1 MKALIPIFFFLFFNI
16 QYRVSKAP
24 NFFRSSKISLE
35 ISDIIE
41 EHSTKEKLSEETSNE
56 CLVSESEAY
65 QILKEKYN
73 LNPDYITIDRNIRF
87 ILGKCNPI
95 IYAPGLY
102 ASRMLATINCPVL
115 KQDFLNFVK
124 MRLFCGDTIC
134 KDETN
139 ENEEYVIF
147 PAILDSPFQISVL
160 KNYNKYTAC
169 QGFFYTF
176 YNSKDECPNNNCRY
190 SDGIRIS
197 YYGGTKKTK
206 EESQCGIN
214 SLENII
220 YAGKMIPPFITNRL
234 ANANFYVLIQ
244 NFRKMGYKDGFS
256 AAGIS
261 FDYRRYIHSN
271 KQFEDSLIYE
281 INRLYRNTGK
291 KVVIIT
297 HSLGGLLV
305 LGNLYR
311 MRSDIRNKVKSF
323 VPIVPPFA
331 GSSHLL
337 EAYLYGLTDLNTE
350 IKIGDFF
357 DFKVELTKFS
367 ESLYFSY
374 APIVAEL
381 RPQYSLVEEL
391 MKPEFN
397 ALKLAVEELIQ
408 VEKECWDK
416 NCPADKVK
424 NMTKNYYEIFGD
436 DFPNLSDSDCQLT
449 EEEINYIK
457 SNNVGDSLVNSYT
470 FRKCITNLYNI
481 FNCPL
486 ILFEKEFSREVPAD
500 DLLNL
505 CGIFNS
511 SLLYLTAPETCKAKN
526 YQEIFDI
533 KNNNNNEKSNKYT
546 SLNEQSKTPLESL
559 FNGNA
564 KYPYNF
570 KEFNEL
576 MDEYNNKYSSIYNKI
591 LSKEDFE
598 TEEDFQLKG
607 KLNIEYN
614 KENNLL
620 TGFPMTPV
628 DTYIIYGNYKGTD
641 VGFVYD
647 HRKKEKTGFDKNEY
661 LSAGGDGTVN
671 NYSSMLTGMKWLYEK
686 KIKNLPQTIK
696 LIEYCSF
703 AGKEGNKYA
712 YDHNTFKNKTY
723 IALSCDCINPD
734 NKSFNSI
741 DCSHSSIP
749 QDSYVIDIV
758 KKEIITDDKNL
769 EEFTEDKR
777 NAIKIYDHN
786 FDYEQ
791 SCNDALYFFNK
802 DDMDQVDWF

>member
-1 MKALIPIFFFLFFNI
+1 MKVLIQFLLILIII
-16 QYRVSKAP
+16 QSHVSKSP

-35 ISDIIE
+35 VSDIIKE
-41 EHSTKEKLSEETSNE
+41 QSTQDKLSEDTSND

-65 QILKEKYN
+65 KILKEKYN
-73 LNPDYITIDRNIRF
+73 LNPDYIKIDQNIRF

-95 IYAPGLY
+95 IYIPGLY

-115 KQDFLNFVK
+115 KNDFLNFVK

-147 PAILDSPFQISVL
+147 PSIFDSPFQIRVSE
-160 KNYNKYTAC
+160 KYNKYTAC

-176 YNSKDECPNNNCRY
+176 YNSKDECPDNICNY

-220 YAGKMIPPFITNRL
+220 YAGKMIPPLITNKL
-234 ANANFYVLIQ
+234 TAANFYVIIQ
-244 NFRKMGYKDGFS
+244 NYRKMGYKDGFS
-256 AAGIS
+256 AAGVS

-271 KQFEDSLIYE
+271 KFFENSLIYE

-305 LGNLYR
+305 LANLFR
-311 MRSDIRNKVKSF
+311 MREDIKNKIKSF

-331 GSSHLL
+331 GASHLL
-337 EAYLYGLTDLNTE
+337 EAYLYGLTDFNTE
-350 IKIGDFF
+350 IKIGNFF
-357 DFKVELTKFS
+357 DFKVILTKFS
-367 ESLYFSY
+367 ESMYFSY
-374 APIVAEL
+374 APVVAEL
-381 RPQYSLVEEL
+381 RPQYSLIEEL
-391 MKPEFN
+391 MKPEYN
-397 ALKLAVEELIQ
+397 KLKLAVEELLK

-416 NCPADKVK
+416 NCPEDKVK

-436 DFPNLSDSDCQLT
+436 DFPLLSDSDCQLT
-449 EEEINYIK
+449 EEEIK
-457 SNNVGDSLVNSYT
+457 FLKTNNDNKLK
-470 FRKCITNLYNI
+470 FRKCITNLYNV

-486 ILFEKEFSREVPAD
+486 ILYEKEFSQEVPANH
-500 DLLNL
+500 LLDL
-505 CGIFNS
+505 CGVFNS
-511 SLLYLTAPETCKAKN
+511 SLLYLTTPETCKPQN
-526 YQEIFDI
+526 YKDIFGI
-533 KNNNNNEKSNKYT
+533 KDNKLNKFT
-546 SLNEQSKTPLESL
+546 SLNDQKKTPLESL
-559 FNGNA
+559 FNGHA

-570 KEFNEL
+570 DEFYEL
-576 MDEYNNKYSSIYNKI
+576 LNEYNAKYASKYNKT
-591 LSKEDFE
+591 LSKADFE
-598 TEEDFQLKG
+598 TEEEFQLKG
-607 KLNIEYN
+607 KKNIEYN
-614 KENNLL
+614 KKNNLL
-620 TGFPMTPV
+620 TGLPISPV
-628 DTYIIYGNYKGTD
+628 DTYIIYGNYHSTD

-647 HRKKEKTGFDKNEY
+647 DGKKEKTGFDKNEY
-661 LSAGGDGTVN
+661 LTTGGDGTVN
-671 NYSSMLTGMKWLYEK
+671 NYSSMLTGMKWLFEK

-712 YDHNTFKNKTY
+712 YDHNTFKDKTY

-741 DCSHSSIP
+741 DCTHSAIP
-749 QDSYVIDIV
+749 QDSYVIDLV
-758 KKEIITDDKNL
+758 KKEIITDEKNL
-769 EEFTEDKR
+769 EEFTQDKR
-777 NAIKIYDHN
+777 NAIQIYDSN

-791 SCNDALYFFNK
+791 SCNDALYFLNR

>member
-1 MKALIPIFFFLFFNI
+1 MKVLIQFLLILIII
-16 QYRVSKAP
+16 QSHVSKSP

-35 ISDIIE
+35 VSDIIKE
-41 EHSTKEKLSEETSNE
+41 QSTQDKLSEDTSND

-65 QILKEKYN
+65 KILKEKYN
-73 LNPDYITIDRNIRF
+73 LNPDYIKIDQNIRF

-95 IYAPGLY
+95 IYIPGLY

-115 KQDFLNFVK
+115 KNDFLHFVK

-147 PAILDSPFQISVL
+147 PSIFDSPFQIRVSE
-160 KNYNKYTAC
+160 KYNKYTAC

-176 YNSKDECPNNNCRY
+176 YNSKDECPDNICNY

-206 EESQCGIN
+206 DESQCGIN

-220 YAGKMIPPFITNRL
+220 YAGKMIPPLITNKL
-234 ANANFYVLIQ
+234 TAANFYVIIQ
-244 NFRKMGYKDGFS
+244 NYRKMGYKDGFS
-256 AAGIS
+256 AAGVS

-271 KQFEDSLIYE
+271 KFFENSLIYE

-305 LGNLYR
+305 LANLFR
-311 MRSDIRNKVKSF
+311 MREDIKNKIKSF

-331 GSSHLL
+331 GASHLL
-337 EAYLYGLTDLNTE
+337 EAYLYGLTDFNTE
-350 IKIGDFF
+350 IKIGNFF
-357 DFKVELTKFS
+357 DFKVILTKFS
-367 ESLYFSY
+367 ESMYFSY
-374 APIVAEL
+374 APVVAEL
-381 RPQYSLVEEL
+381 RPQYSLIEEL
-391 MKPEFN
+391 MKPEYN
-397 ALKLAVEELIQ
+397 KLKLAIEELLQ

-416 NCPADKVK
+416 NCPEDKVK

-436 DFPNLSDSDCQLT
+436 DFPLLSDSDCQLT
-449 EEEINYIK
+449 EEEIK
-457 SNNVGDSLVNSYT
+457 FLKTNNDNKLK
-470 FRKCITNLYNI
+470 FRKCITNLYNV

-486 ILFEKEFSREVPAD
+486 ILYEKEFSQEVPANH
-500 DLLNL
+500 LLDL
-505 CGIFNS
+505 CGVFNS
-511 SLLYLTAPETCKAKN
+511 SLLYLTTPETCKPQN
-526 YQEIFDI
+526 YQEIFGI
-533 KNNNNNEKSNKYT
+533 KNNKLNKYI
-546 SLNEQSKTPLESL
+546 SLNDQKKTPLESL
-559 FNGNA
+559 FNGHA

-570 KEFNEL
+570 DEFYEL
-576 MDEYNNKYSSIYNKI
+576 LNEYNTKYAAKYNKT
-591 LSKEDFE
+591 LSKADFE
-598 TEEDFQLKG
+598 TEEEFQLKG
-607 KLNIEYN
+607 KKNIEYN
-614 KENNLL
+614 KKNNLL
-620 TGFPMTPV
+620 TGLPISPV
-628 DTYIIYGNYKGTD
+628 DTYIIYGNYHSTD

-647 HRKKEKTGFDKNEY
+647 DGKKEKTGFDKNEY
-661 LSAGGDGTVN
+661 LTTGGDGTVN
-671 NYSSMLTGMKWLYEK
+671 NYSSMLTGMKWLFEK

-712 YDHNTFKNKTY
+712 YDHNTFKDKTY

-741 DCSHSSIP
+741 DCTHSAIP
-749 QDSYVIDIV
+749 QDSYVIDLV
-758 KKEIITDDKNL
+758 KKEIITDEKNL
-769 EEFTEDKR
+769 EEFTQDKR
-777 NAIKIYDHN
+777 NAIQIYDSN

-791 SCNDALYFFNK
+791 SCNDALYFLNR

>member
-1 MKALIPIFFFLFFNI
+1 MKVLIQFLLILIII
-16 QYRVSKAP
+16 QSHVSKSP

-35 ISDIIE
+35 VSDIIKE
-41 EHSTKEKLSEETSNE
+41 QSTQDKLSEDTSND

-65 QILKEKYN
+65 KILKEKYN
-73 LNPDYITIDRNIRF
+73 LNPDYINIDQNIRF

-95 IYAPGLY
+95 IYIPGLY

-115 KQDFLNFVK
+115 KNDFLNFVK

-147 PAILDSPFQISVL
+147 PSIFDSPFQIRVSE
-160 KNYNKYTAC
+160 KYNKYTAC

-176 YNSKDECPNNNCRY
+176 YNSKDECPDNICNY

-206 EESQCGIN
+206 DESQCGIN

-220 YAGKMIPPFITNRL
+220 YAGKMIPPLITNKL
-234 ANANFYVLIQ
+234 TAANFYVIIQ
-244 NFRKMGYKDGFS
+244 NYRKMGYKDGFS
-256 AAGIS
+256 AAGVS

-271 KQFEDSLIYE
+271 KFFENSLIYE

-305 LGNLYR
+305 LANLFR
-311 MRSDIRNKVKSF
+311 MREDIKNKIKSF

-331 GSSHLL
+331 GASHLL
-337 EAYLYGLTDLNTE
+337 EAYLYGLTDFNTE
-350 IKIGDFF
+350 IKIGNFF
-357 DFKVELTKFS
+357 DFKVILTKFS
-367 ESLYFSY
+367 ESMYFSY
-374 APIVAEL
+374 APVVAEL
-381 RPQYSLVEEL
+381 RPQYSLIEEL
-391 MKPEFN
+391 MKPEYN
-397 ALKLAVEELIQ
+397 KLKLAVEELLQ

-416 NCPADKVK
+416 NCPEDKVK

-436 DFPNLSDSDCQLT
+436 DFPLLSDSDCQLT
-449 EEEINYIK
+449 EEEIK
-457 SNNVGDSLVNSYT
+457 FLKTNNDNKLK
-470 FRKCITNLYNI
+470 FRKCITNLYNV

-486 ILFEKEFSREVPAD
+486 ILYEKEFSQEVPANH
-500 DLLNL
+500 LLDL
-505 CGIFNS
+505 CGVFNS
-511 SLLYLTAPETCKAKN
+511 SLLYLTTPETCKPQN
-526 YQEIFDI
+526 YQDIFGI
-533 KNNNNNEKSNKYT
+533 KNNKFNKYT
-546 SLNEQSKTPLESL
+546 SLNGQKKTPLECL
-559 FNGNA
+559 FNGHA

-570 KEFNEL
+570 DEFYEL
-576 MDEYNNKYSSIYNKI
+576 LDEYNAKYASKYNKT
-591 LSKEDFE
+591 LSKSDFE
-598 TEEDFQLKG
+598 TEEEFQLKG
-607 KLNIEYN
+607 KKNIEYN
-614 KENNLL
+614 KKNNLL
-620 TGFPMTPV
+620 TGLPISPV
-628 DTYIIYGNYKGTD
+628 DTYIIYGNYHSTD

-647 HRKKEKTGFDKNEY
+647 DGKKEKTGFDKNEY
-661 LSAGGDGTVN
+661 LTTGGDGTVN
-671 NYSSMLTGMKWLYEK
+671 NYSSMLTGMKWLFEK

-712 YDHNTFKNKTY
+712 YDHNTFKDKTY

-741 DCSHSSIP
+741 DCTHSAIP
-749 QDSYVIDIV
+749 QDSYVIDLV
-758 KKEIITDDKNL
+758 KKEIITDEKNL
-769 EEFTEDKR
+769 EEFTQDKR
-777 NAIKIYDHN
+777 NAIQIYDSN

-791 SCNDALYFFNK
+791 SCNDALYFLNR

>member
-1 MKALIPIFFFLFFNI
+1 M
-16 QYRVSKAP
+16 
-24 NFFRSSKISLE
+24 
-35 ISDIIE
+35 SDISSE
-41 EHSTKEKLSEETSNE
+41 QSTQEKLSEETSNE

-73 LNPDYITIDRNIRF
+73 LNPDYINIDQNIRF

-102 ASRMLATINCPVL
+102 ASRMVATINCPVL

-124 MRLFCGDTIC
+124 MRLFCGDTVC

-147 PAILDSPFQISVL
+147 PSIFDSPFQIRVSN
-160 KNYNKYTAC
+160 KYNKYTAC

-176 YNSKDECPNNNCRY
+176 YNSKDECPDRICRY

-197 YYGGTKKTK
+197 YYGGTKNTK
-206 EESQCGIN
+206 DESQCGIN

-220 YAGKMIPPFITNRL
+220 YAGKMIPPLITNKL
-234 ANANFYVLIQ
+234 TGANFYVMIQ
-244 NFRKMGYKDGFS
+244 NYRKMGYKDGFS

-271 KQFEDSLIYE
+271 KYFEDSLIYE

-291 KVVIIT
+291 RVIIIT

-305 LGNLYR
+305 LANLYK

-374 APIVAEL
+374 APVVADL
-381 RPQYSLVEEL
+381 RPQYSLIEEL
-391 MKPEFN
+391 MKPEYN
-397 ALKLAVEELIQ
+397 KLKIAIEELIQ

-416 NCPADKVK
+416 NCAADKVK
-424 NMTKNYYEIFGD
+424 DMTKNYYDVFGD
-436 DFPNLSDSDCQLT
+436 DFPNLSDTDCQLT

-457 SNNVGDSLVNSYT
+457 SKNDNGKSVNSYT

-481 FNCPL
+481 FDCPL
-486 ILFEKEFSREVPAD
+486 ILFEKGFSREVPAD
-500 DLLNL
+500 DLFNL
-505 CGIFNS
+505 CGIYNS
-511 SLLYLTAPETCKAKN
+511 SLLYLTTPETCKPKT
-526 YQEIFDI
+526 YQDIFGI
-533 KNNNNNEKSNKYT
+533 KIKSSKFNKYT
-546 SLNEQSKTPLESL
+546 PFNKQSKTSLESL

-564 KYPYNF
+564 KYPYNY

-576 MDEYNNKYSSIYNKI
+576 MDEYNKKYASIYNKT
-591 LSKEDFE
+591 LSKSDFE
-598 TEEDFQLKG
+598 TEEEFQLKG
-607 KLNIEYN
+607 KKNVEYN
-614 KENNLL
+614 KKNNLL
-620 TGFPMTPV
+620 TGLPICPV
-628 DTYIIYGNYKGTD
+628 DTYIIYGNFHATD
-641 VGFVYD
+641 VAFVYD
-647 HRKKEKTGFDKNEY
+647 DTNKEKTGFDENEY
-661 LSAGGDGTVN
+661 LKTGGDGTVN

-686 KIKNLPQTIK
+686 KTKNLPQTIK
-696 LIEYCSF
+696 LIEFCSF
-703 AGKEGNKYA
+703 AGIKGNKYA
-712 YDHNTFKNKTY
+712 YDTKTFKDKDY

-734 NKSFNSI
+734 NKSFNDI
-741 DCSHSSIP
+741 DCTHSAVP
-749 QDSYVIDIV
+749 QDSYIIDLVKREIVID
-758 KKEIITDDKNL
+758 EKNL

-791 SCNDALYFFNK
+791 SCNDALYFFNR

>member
-1 MKALIPIFFFLFFNI
+1 MKVLIQFLLILIII
-16 QYRVSKAP
+16 QSHVSKSP

-35 ISDIIE
+35 VSDIIKE
-41 EHSTKEKLSEETSNE
+41 QSTQDKLSEDTSND

-65 QILKEKYN
+65 KILKEKYN
-73 LNPDYITIDRNIRF
+73 LNPDYIKIDQNIRF

-95 IYAPGLY
+95 IYIPGLY

-115 KQDFLNFVK
+115 KNDFLNFVK

-147 PAILDSPFQISVL
+147 PSIFDSPFQIRVSE
-160 KNYNKYTAC
+160 KYNKYTAC

-176 YNSKDECPNNNCRY
+176 YNSKDECPDNICNY

-206 EESQCGIN
+206 DESQCGIN

-220 YAGKMIPPFITNRL
+220 YAGKMIPPLITNKL
-234 ANANFYVLIQ
+234 TAANFYVIIQ
-244 NFRKMGYKDGFS
+244 NYRKMGYKDGFS
-256 AAGIS
+256 AAGVS

-271 KQFEDSLIYE
+271 KFFENSLIYE

-305 LGNLYR
+305 LANLFR
-311 MRSDIRNKVKSF
+311 MREDIKNKIKSF

-331 GSSHLL
+331 GASHLL
-337 EAYLYGLTDLNTE
+337 EAYLYGLTDFNTE
-350 IKIGDFF
+350 IKIGNFF
-357 DFKVELTKFS
+357 DFKVILTKFS
-367 ESLYFSY
+367 ESMYFSY
-374 APIVAEL
+374 APVVAEL
-381 RPQYSLVEEL
+381 RPQYSLIEEL
-391 MKPEFN
+391 MKPEYN
-397 ALKLAVEELIQ
+397 KLKLAIEELLQ

-416 NCPADKVK
+416 NCPEDKVK

-436 DFPNLSDSDCQLT
+436 DFPLLSDPDCQLT
-449 EEEINYIK
+449 EEEIK
-457 SNNVGDSLVNSYT
+457 FLKTNNDNKLK
-470 FRKCITNLYNI
+470 FRKCITNLYNV

-486 ILFEKEFSREVPAD
+486 ILYEKEFSQEVPANH
-500 DLLNL
+500 LLDL
-505 CGIFNS
+505 CGVFNS
-511 SLLYLTAPETCKAKN
+511 SLLYLTTPETCKPQN
-526 YQEIFDI
+526 YQDIFGI
-533 KNNNNNEKSNKYT
+533 KNNKFNKYT
-546 SLNEQSKTPLESL
+546 SLNGQKKTPLESL
-559 FNGNA
+559 FNGHA

-570 KEFNEL
+570 DEFYEL
-576 MDEYNNKYSSIYNKI
+576 LDEYNAKYAAKYNKT
-591 LSKEDFE
+591 LSKADFE
-598 TEEDFQLKG
+598 TEEEFQLKG
-607 KLNIEYN
+607 KKNIEYN
-614 KENNLL
+614 KKNNLL
-620 TGFPMTPV
+620 TGLPISPV
-628 DTYIIYGNYKGTD
+628 DTYIIYGNYHSTD

-647 HRKKEKTGFDKNEY
+647 DGKKEKTSFDKNEY
-661 LSAGGDGTVN
+661 LTTGGDGTVN
-671 NYSSMLTGMKWLYEK
+671 NYSSMLTGMKWLFEK
-686 KIKNLPQTIK
+686 KTKNLPQTIK

-712 YDHNTFKNKTY
+712 YDHNTFKDKTY

-741 DCSHSSIP
+741 DCTHSAIP
-749 QDSYVIDIV
+749 QDSYVIDLV
-758 KKEIITDDKNL
+758 KKEIITDEKNL
-769 EEFTEDKR
+769 EEFTQDKR
-777 NAIKIYDHN
+777 NAIQIYDSN

-791 SCNDALYFFNK
+791 SCNDALYFLNR

>member
-1 MKALIPIFFFLFFNI
+1 MKVLIQFLLILIII
-16 QYRVSKAP
+16 QSHVSKSP

-35 ISDIIE
+35 VSDIIKE
-41 EHSTKEKLSEETSNE
+41 QSTQDKLSEDTSND

-65 QILKEKYN
+65 KILKEKYN
-73 LNPDYITIDRNIRF
+73 LNPDYIKIDQNIRF

-95 IYAPGLY
+95 IYIPGLY

-115 KQDFLNFVK
+115 KNDFLNFVK

-147 PAILDSPFQISVL
+147 PSIFDSPFQIRVSE
-160 KNYNKYTAC
+160 KYNKYTAC

-176 YNSKDECPNNNCRY
+176 YNSKDECPDNICNY

-206 EESQCGIN
+206 DESQCGIN

-220 YAGKMIPPFITNRL
+220 YAGKMIPPLITNKL
-234 ANANFYVLIQ
+234 TAANFYVIIQ
-244 NFRKMGYKDGFS
+244 NYRKMGYKDGFS
-256 AAGIS
+256 AAGVS

-271 KQFEDSLIYE
+271 KFFENSLIYE

-305 LGNLYR
+305 LANLFR
-311 MRSDIRNKVKSF
+311 MREDIKNKIKSF

-331 GSSHLL
+331 GASHLL
-337 EAYLYGLTDLNTE
+337 EAYLYGLTDFNTE
-350 IKIGDFF
+350 IKIGNFF
-357 DFKVELTKFS
+357 DFKVILTKFS
-367 ESLYFSY
+367 ESMYFSY
-374 APIVAEL
+374 APVVAEL
-381 RPQYSLVEEL
+381 RPQYSLIEEL
-391 MKPEFN
+391 MKPEYN
-397 ALKLAVEELIQ
+397 KLKLAVEELLQ

-416 NCPADKVK
+416 NCPEDKVK

-436 DFPNLSDSDCQLT
+436 DFPLLSDSDCQLT
-449 EEEINYIK
+449 EEEIK
-457 SNNVGDSLVNSYT
+457 FLKTNNDNKLK
-470 FRKCITNLYNI
+470 FRKCITNLYNV

-486 ILFEKEFSREVPAD
+486 ILYEKEFSQEVPANH
-500 DLLNL
+500 LLDL
-505 CGIFNS
+505 CGVFNS
-511 SLLYLTAPETCKAKN
+511 SLLYLTTPETCKPQN
-526 YQEIFDI
+526 YQEIFGI
-533 KNNNNNEKSNKYT
+533 KNNKLNKYI
-546 SLNEQSKTPLESL
+546 SLNDQKKTPLESL
-559 FNGNA
+559 FNGHA

-570 KEFNEL
+570 DEFYEL
-576 MDEYNNKYSSIYNKI
+576 LDEYNAKYAAKYNKT
-591 LSKEDFE
+591 LSKADFE
-598 TEEDFQLKG
+598 TEEEFQLKG
-607 KLNIEYN
+607 KKNIEYN
-614 KENNLL
+614 KKNNLL
-620 TGFPMTPV
+620 TGLPISPV
-628 DTYIIYGNYKGTD
+628 DTYIIYGNYHSTD

-647 HRKKEKTGFDKNEY
+647 DGKKEKTGFDKNEY
-661 LSAGGDGTVN
+661 LTTGGDGTVN
-671 NYSSMLTGMKWLYEK
+671 NYSSMLTGMKWLFEK

-712 YDHNTFKNKTY
+712 YDHNTFKDKTY

-741 DCSHSSIP
+741 DCTHSAIP
-749 QDSYVIDIV
+749 QDSYVIDLV
-758 KKEIITDDKNL
+758 KKEIITDEKNL
-769 EEFTEDKR
+769 EEFTQDKR
-777 NAIKIYDHN
+777 NAIQIYDSN

-791 SCNDALYFFNK
+791 SCNDALYFLNR

>member
-1 MKALIPIFFFLFFNI
+1 MKVLIQFLLILIII
-16 QYRVSKAP
+16 QSNVSKSP

-35 ISDIIE
+35 VSDIIKE
-41 EHSTKEKLSEETSNE
+41 QSTQDKLSEDTSND

-65 QILKEKYN
+65 KILKEKYN
-73 LNPDYITIDRNIRF
+73 LNPDYIKIDQNIRF

-95 IYAPGLY
+95 IYIPGLY

-115 KQDFLNFVK
+115 KNDFLNFVK

-147 PAILDSPFQISVL
+147 PSIFDSPFQIRVSE
-160 KNYNKYTAC
+160 KYNKYTAC

-176 YNSKDECPNNNCRY
+176 YNSKDECPDNICNY

-220 YAGKMIPPFITNRL
+220 YAGKMIPPLITNKL
-234 ANANFYVLIQ
+234 TAANFYVIIQ
-244 NFRKMGYKDGFS
+244 NYRKMGYKDGFS
-256 AAGIS
+256 AAGVS

-271 KQFEDSLIYE
+271 KFFENSLIYE

-305 LGNLYR
+305 LANLFR
-311 MRSDIRNKVKSF
+311 MREDIKNKIKSF

-331 GSSHLL
+331 GASHLL
-337 EAYLYGLTDLNTE
+337 EAYLYGLTDFNTE
-350 IKIGDFF
+350 IKIGNFF
-357 DFKVELTKFS
+357 DFKVILTKFS
-367 ESLYFSY
+367 ESMYFSY
-374 APIVAEL
+374 APVVAEL
-381 RPQYSLVEEL
+381 RPQYSLIEEL
-391 MKPEFN
+391 MKPEYN
-397 ALKLAVEELIQ
+397 KLKLAIEELLQ

-416 NCPADKVK
+416 NCPEDKVK

-436 DFPNLSDSDCQLT
+436 DFPLLSDSDCQLT
-449 EEEINYIK
+449 EEEIK
-457 SNNVGDSLVNSYT
+457 FLKTNNDNKLK
-470 FRKCITNLYNI
+470 FRKCITNLYNV

-486 ILFEKEFSREVPAD
+486 ILYEKEFSQEVPANH
-500 DLLNL
+500 LLDL
-505 CGIFNS
+505 CGVFNS
-511 SLLYLTAPETCKAKN
+511 SLLYLTTPETCKPQN
-526 YQEIFDI
+526 YQDIFGI
-533 KNNNNNEKSNKYT
+533 KNNKFNKYT
-546 SLNEQSKTPLESL
+546 SLNGQKKTPLECL
-559 FNGNA
+559 FNGHA

-570 KEFNEL
+570 DEFYEL
-576 MDEYNNKYSSIYNKI
+576 LDEYNAKYAAKYNKT
-591 LSKEDFE
+591 LSKADFE
-598 TEEDFQLKG
+598 TEEEFQLKG
-607 KLNIEYN
+607 KKNIEYN
-614 KENNLL
+614 KKNNLL
-620 TGFPMTPV
+620 TGLPISPV
-628 DTYIIYGNYKGTD
+628 DTYIIYGNYHSTD

-647 HRKKEKTGFDKNEY
+647 DGKKEKTGFDKNEY
-661 LSAGGDGTVN
+661 LTTGGDGTVN
-671 NYSSMLTGMKWLYEK
+671 NYSSMLTGMKWLFEK

-712 YDHNTFKNKTY
+712 YDHNTFKDKTY

-741 DCSHSSIP
+741 DCTHSAIP
-749 QDSYVIDIV
+749 QDSYVIDLV
-758 KKEIITDDKNL
+758 KKEIITDEKNL
-769 EEFTEDKR
+769 EEFTQDKR
-777 NAIKIYDHN
+777 NAIQIYDSN

-791 SCNDALYFFNK
+791 SCNDALYFLNR

>member
-1 MKALIPIFFFLFFNI
+1 MKVLIQFLLILIII
-16 QYRVSKAP
+16 QSHVSKSP

-35 ISDIIE
+35 VSDIIKE
-41 EHSTKEKLSEETSNE
+41 QSTQDKLSEDTSND

-65 QILKEKYN
+65 KILKEKYN
-73 LNPDYITIDRNIRF
+73 LNPDYINIDQNIRF

-95 IYAPGLY
+95 IYIPGLY

-115 KQDFLNFVK
+115 KNDFLNFVK

-147 PAILDSPFQISVL
+147 PSIFDSPFQIRVSE
-160 KNYNKYTAC
+160 KYNKYTAC

-176 YNSKDECPNNNCRY
+176 YNSKDECPDNICNY

-206 EESQCGIN
+206 DESQCGIN

-220 YAGKMIPPFITNRL
+220 YAGKMIPPLITNKL
-234 ANANFYVLIQ
+234 TAANFYVIIQ
-244 NFRKMGYKDGFS
+244 NYRKMGYKDGFS
-256 AAGIS
+256 AAGVS

-271 KQFEDSLIYE
+271 KFFENSLIYE

-305 LGNLYR
+305 LANLFR
-311 MRSDIRNKVKSF
+311 MREDIKNKIKSF

-331 GSSHLL
+331 GASHLL
-337 EAYLYGLTDLNTE
+337 EAYLYGLTDFNTE
-350 IKIGDFF
+350 IKIGNFF
-357 DFKVELTKFS
+357 DFKVILTKFS
-367 ESLYFSY
+367 ESMYFSY
-374 APIVAEL
+374 APVVAEL
-381 RPQYSLVEEL
+381 RPQYSLIEEL
-391 MKPEFN
+391 MKPEYN
-397 ALKLAVEELIQ
+397 KLKLAVEELLQ

-416 NCPADKVK
+416 NCPEDKVK

-436 DFPNLSDSDCQLT
+436 DFPLLSDSDCQLT
-449 EEEINYIK
+449 EEEIK
-457 SNNVGDSLVNSYT
+457 FLKTNNDNKLK
-470 FRKCITNLYNI
+470 FRKCITNLYNV

-486 ILFEKEFSREVPAD
+486 ILYEKEFSQEVPANH
-500 DLLNL
+500 LLDL
-505 CGIFNS
+505 CGVFNS
-511 SLLYLTAPETCKAKN
+511 SLLYLTTPETCKPQN
-526 YQEIFDI
+526 YQDIFGI
-533 KNNNNNEKSNKYT
+533 KNNKFNKYT
-546 SLNEQSKTPLESL
+546 SLNGQKKTPLECL
-559 FNGNA
+559 FNGHA

-570 KEFNEL
+570 DEFYEL
-576 MDEYNNKYSSIYNKI
+576 LDEYNAKYASKYNKT
-591 LSKEDFE
+591 LSKSDFE
-598 TEEDFQLKG
+598 TEEEFQLKG
-607 KLNIEYN
+607 KKNIEYN
-614 KENNLL
+614 KKNNLL
-620 TGFPMTPV
+620 TGLPISPV
-628 DTYIIYGNYKGTD
+628 DTYIIYGNYHSTD

-647 HRKKEKTGFDKNEY
+647 DGKKEKTGFDKNEY
-661 LSAGGDGTVN
+661 LTTGGDGTVN
-671 NYSSMLTGMKWLYEK
+671 NYSSMLTGMKWLFEK

-712 YDHNTFKNKTY
+712 YDHNTFKDKTY

-741 DCSHSSIP
+741 DCTHSAIP
-749 QDSYVIDIV
+749 QDSYVIDLV
-758 KKEIITDDKNL
+758 KKEIITDEKNL
-769 EEFTEDKR
+769 EEFTQDKR
-777 NAIKIYDHN
+777 NAIKIYDSN

-791 SCNDALYFFNK
+791 SCNDALYFLNR

>member
-1 MKALIPIFFFLFFNI
+1 MKVLIQFLLILIII
-16 QYRVSKAP
+16 QSHVSKSP

-35 ISDIIE
+35 VSDIIKE
-41 EHSTKEKLSEETSNE
+41 QSTQDKLSEDTSND

-65 QILKEKYN
+65 KILKEKYN
-73 LNPDYITIDRNIRF
+73 LNPDYINIDQNIRF

-95 IYAPGLY
+95 IYIPGLY

-115 KQDFLNFVK
+115 KNDFLNFVK
-124 MRLFCGDTIC
+124 MRLFCDDTIC

-147 PAILDSPFQISVL
+147 PSIFDSPFQIRVSE
-160 KNYNKYTAC
+160 KYNKYTAC

-176 YNSKDECPNNNCRY
+176 YNSKDECPDNICNY

-206 EESQCGIN
+206 DESQCGIN

-220 YAGKMIPPFITNRL
+220 YAGKMIPPLITNKL
-234 ANANFYVLIQ
+234 TAANFYVIIQ
-244 NFRKMGYKDGFS
+244 NYRKMGYKDGFS

-271 KQFEDSLIYE
+271 KFFENSLIYE

-305 LGNLYR
+305 LANLFR
-311 MRSDIRNKVKSF
+311 MREDIKNKIKSF

-331 GSSHLL
+331 GASHLL
-337 EAYLYGLTDLNTE
+337 EAYLYGLTDFNTE
-350 IKIGDFF
+350 IKIGNFF
-357 DFKVELTKFS
+357 DFKVILTKFS
-367 ESLYFSY
+367 ESMYFSY
-374 APIVAEL
+374 APVVAEL
-381 RPQYSLVEEL
+381 RPQYSLIEEL
-391 MKPEFN
+391 MKPEYN
-397 ALKLAVEELIQ
+397 KLKLAVEELLQ

-416 NCPADKVK
+416 NCPEDKVK

-436 DFPNLSDSDCQLT
+436 DFPLLSDSDCQLT
-449 EEEINYIK
+449 EEEIK
-457 SNNVGDSLVNSYT
+457 FLKTNNDNKLK
-470 FRKCITNLYNI
+470 FRKCITNLYNV

-486 ILFEKEFSREVPAD
+486 ILYEKEFSQEVPANH
-500 DLLNL
+500 LLDL
-505 CGIFNS
+505 CGVFNS
-511 SLLYLTAPETCKAKN
+511 SLLYLTTPETCKPQN
-526 YQEIFDI
+526 YQDIFGI
-533 KNNNNNEKSNKYT
+533 KNNKFNKYT
-546 SLNEQSKTPLESL
+546 SLNGQKKTPLESL
-559 FNGNA
+559 FNGHA

-570 KEFNEL
+570 DEFYEL
-576 MDEYNNKYSSIYNKI
+576 LDEYNAKYASKYNKT
-591 LSKEDFE
+591 LSKSDFE
-598 TEEDFQLKG
+598 TEEEFQLKG
-607 KLNIEYN
+607 KKNIEYN
-614 KENNLL
+614 KKNNLL
-620 TGFPMTPV
+620 TGLPISPV
-628 DTYIIYGNYKGTD
+628 DTYIIYGNYHSTD

-647 HRKKEKTGFDKNEY
+647 DGKKEKTGFDKNEY
-661 LSAGGDGTVN
+661 LTTGGDGTVN
-671 NYSSMLTGMKWLYEK
+671 NYSSMLTGMKWLFEK

-712 YDHNTFKNKTY
+712 YDHNTFKDKTY
-723 IALSCDCINPD
+723 IALNCDCINPD

-741 DCSHSSIP
+741 DCTHSAIP
-749 QDSYVIDIV
+749 QDSYVIDLV
-758 KKEIITDDKNL
+758 KKEIITDEKNL
-769 EEFTEDKR
+769 EEFTQDKR
-777 NAIKIYDHN
+777 NAIQIYDSN

-791 SCNDALYFFNK
+791 SCNDALYFLNR

>member
-1 MKALIPIFFFLFFNI
+1 MKVLIQFLLILIII
-16 QYRVSKAP
+16 QSHVSKSP

-35 ISDIIE
+35 VSDIIKE
-41 EHSTKEKLSEETSNE
+41 QSTQDKLSEDTSND

-65 QILKEKYN
+65 KILKEKYN
-73 LNPDYITIDRNIRF
+73 LNPDYIKIDQNIRF

-95 IYAPGLY
+95 IYIPGLY

-115 KQDFLNFVK
+115 KNDFLNFVK

-147 PAILDSPFQISVL
+147 PSIFDSPFQIRVSE
-160 KNYNKYTAC
+160 KYNKYTAC

-176 YNSKDECPNNNCRY
+176 YNSKDECPDNICNY

-206 EESQCGIN
+206 DESQCGIN

-220 YAGKMIPPFITNRL
+220 YAGKMIPPLITNKL
-234 ANANFYVLIQ
+234 TAANFYVIIQ
-244 NFRKMGYKDGFS
+244 NYRKMGYKDGFS
-256 AAGIS
+256 AAGVS

-271 KQFEDSLIYE
+271 KFFENSLIYE

-305 LGNLYR
+305 LANLFR
-311 MRSDIRNKVKSF
+311 MREDIKNKIKSF

-331 GSSHLL
+331 GASHLL
-337 EAYLYGLTDLNTE
+337 EAYLYGLTDFNTE
-350 IKIGDFF
+350 IKIGNFF
-357 DFKVELTKFS
+357 DFKVILTKFS
-367 ESLYFSY
+367 ESMYFSY
-374 APIVAEL
+374 APVVAEL
-381 RPQYSLVEEL
+381 RPQYSLIEEL
-391 MKPEFN
+391 MKPEYN
-397 ALKLAVEELIQ
+397 KLKLAVEELLQ

-416 NCPADKVK
+416 NCPEDKVK

-436 DFPNLSDSDCQLT
+436 DFPLLSDSDCQLT
-449 EEEINYIK
+449 EEEIK
-457 SNNVGDSLVNSYT
+457 FLKTNNDNKLK
-470 FRKCITNLYNI
+470 FRKCITNLYNV

-486 ILFEKEFSREVPAD
+486 ILYEKEFSQEVPANH
-500 DLLNL
+500 LLDL
-505 CGIFNS
+505 CGVFNS
-511 SLLYLTAPETCKAKN
+511 SLLYLTTPETCKPQN
-526 YQEIFDI
+526 YQDIFGI
-533 KNNNNNEKSNKYT
+533 KNNKFNKYT
-546 SLNEQSKTPLESL
+546 SLNGQKKTPLECL
-559 FNGNA
+559 FNGHA

-570 KEFNEL
+570 DEFYEL
-576 MDEYNNKYSSIYNKI
+576 LDEYNAKYASKYNKT
-591 LSKEDFE
+591 LSKSDFE
-598 TEEDFQLKG
+598 TEEEFQLKG
-607 KLNIEYN
+607 KKNIEYN
-614 KENNLL
+614 KKNNLL
-620 TGFPMTPV
+620 TGLPISPV
-628 DTYIIYGNYKGTD
+628 DTYIIYGNYHSTD

-647 HRKKEKTGFDKNEY
+647 DGKKEKTGFDKNEY
-661 LSAGGDGTVN
+661 LTTGGDGTVN
-671 NYSSMLTGMKWLYEK
+671 NYSSMLTGMKWLFEK

-712 YDHNTFKNKTY
+712 YDHNTFKDKTY

-741 DCSHSSIP
+741 DCTHSAIP
-749 QDSYVIDIV
+749 QDSYVIDLV
-758 KKEIITDDKNL
+758 KKEIITDEKNL
-769 EEFTEDKR
+769 EEFTQDKR
-777 NAIKIYDHN
+777 NAIQIYDSN

-791 SCNDALYFFNK
+791 SCNDALYFLNR

>member
-1 MKALIPIFFFLFFNI
+1 MKVLIQFLLILIII
-16 QYRVSKAP
+16 QSHVSKSP

-35 ISDIIE
+35 VSDIIKE
-41 EHSTKEKLSEETSNE
+41 QSTQDKLSEDTSND

-65 QILKEKYN
+65 KILKEKYN
-73 LNPDYITIDRNIRF
+73 LNPDYIKIDQNIRF

-95 IYAPGLY
+95 IYIPGLY

-115 KQDFLNFVK
+115 KNDFLNFVK

-147 PAILDSPFQISVL
+147 PSIFDSPFQIRVSE
-160 KNYNKYTAC
+160 KYNKYTAC

-176 YNSKDECPNNNCRY
+176 YNSKDECPDNICNY

-220 YAGKMIPPFITNRL
+220 YAGKMIPPLITNKL
-234 ANANFYVLIQ
+234 TAANFYVIIQ
-244 NFRKMGYKDGFS
+244 NYRKMGYKDGFS
-256 AAGIS
+256 AAGVS

-271 KQFEDSLIYE
+271 KFFENSLIYE

-305 LGNLYR
+305 LANLFR
-311 MRSDIRNKVKSF
+311 MREDIKNKIKSF

-331 GSSHLL
+331 GASHLL
-337 EAYLYGLTDLNTE
+337 EAYLYGLTDFNTE
-350 IKIGDFF
+350 IKIGNFF
-357 DFKVELTKFS
+357 DFKVVLTKFS
-367 ESLYFSY
+367 ESMYFSY
-374 APIVAEL
+374 APVVAEL
-381 RPQYSLVEEL
+381 RPQYSLIEEL
-391 MKPEFN
+391 MKPEYN
-397 ALKLAVEELIQ
+397 KLKLAVEELLQ

-416 NCPADKVK
+416 NCPEDKVK

-436 DFPNLSDSDCQLT
+436 DFPLLSDSDCQLT
-449 EEEINYIK
+449 EEEIK
-457 SNNVGDSLVNSYT
+457 FLKTNNDNKLK
-470 FRKCITNLYNI
+470 FRKCITNLYNV

-486 ILFEKEFSREVPAD
+486 ILYEKEFSQEVPANH
-500 DLLNL
+500 LLDL
-505 CGIFNS
+505 CGVFNS
-511 SLLYLTAPETCKAKN
+511 SLLYLTTPETCKPQN
-526 YQEIFDI
+526 YQDIFGI
-533 KNNNNNEKSNKYT
+533 KNNKFNKYT
-546 SLNEQSKTPLESL
+546 SLNGQKKTPLESL
-559 FNGNA
+559 FNGHA

-570 KEFNEL
+570 DEFYEL
-576 MDEYNNKYSSIYNKI
+576 LDEYNAKYASKYNKT
-591 LSKEDFE
+591 LSKSDFE
-598 TEEDFQLKG
+598 TEEEFQLKG
-607 KLNIEYN
+607 KKNIEYN
-614 KENNLL
+614 KKNNLL
-620 TGFPMTPV
+620 TGLPISPV
-628 DTYIIYGNYKGTD
+628 DTYIIYGNYHSTD

-647 HRKKEKTGFDKNEY
+647 DGKKEKTGFDKNEY
-661 LSAGGDGTVN
+661 LTTGGDGTVN
-671 NYSSMLTGMKWLYEK
+671 NYSSMLTGMKWLFEK

-712 YDHNTFKNKTY
+712 YDHNTFKDKTY

-741 DCSHSSIP
+741 DCTHSAIP
-749 QDSYVIDIV
+749 QDSYVIDLV
-758 KKEIITDDKNL
+758 KKEIITDEKNL
-769 EEFTEDKR
+769 EEFTQDKR
-777 NAIKIYDHN
+777 NAIQIYDSN

-791 SCNDALYFFNK
+791 SCNDALYFLNR

>member
-1 MKALIPIFFFLFFNI
+1 MKVLIQFLLILIII
-16 QYRVSKAP
+16 QSHVSKSP

-35 ISDIIE
+35 VSDIIKE
-41 EHSTKEKLSEETSNE
+41 QSTQDKLSEDTSND

-65 QILKEKYN
+65 KILKEKYN
-73 LNPDYITIDRNIRF
+73 LNPDYIKIDQNIRF

-95 IYAPGLY
+95 IYIPGLY

-115 KQDFLNFVK
+115 KNDFLNFVK

-147 PAILDSPFQISVL
+147 PSIFDSPFQIRVSE
-160 KNYNKYTAC
+160 KYNKYTAC

-176 YNSKDECPNNNCRY
+176 YNSKDECPDNICNY

-220 YAGKMIPPFITNRL
+220 YAGKMIPPLITNKL
-234 ANANFYVLIQ
+234 TAANFYVIIQ
-244 NFRKMGYKDGFS
+244 NYRKMGYKDGFS
-256 AAGIS
+256 AAGVS

-271 KQFEDSLIYE
+271 KFFENSLIYE

-305 LGNLYR
+305 LANLFR
-311 MRSDIRNKVKSF
+311 MREDIKNKIKSF

-331 GSSHLL
+331 GASHLL
-337 EAYLYGLTDLNTE
+337 EAYLYGLTDFNTE
-350 IKIGDFF
+350 IKIGNFF
-357 DFKVELTKFS
+357 DFKVILTKFS
-367 ESLYFSY
+367 ESMYFSY
-374 APIVAEL
+374 APVVAEL
-381 RPQYSLVEEL
+381 RPQYSLIEEL
-391 MKPEFN
+391 MKPEYN
-397 ALKLAVEELIQ
+397 KLKLAVEELLQ

-416 NCPADKVK
+416 NCPEDKVK

-436 DFPNLSDSDCQLT
+436 DFPLLSDSDCQLS
-449 EEEINYIK
+449 EEEIK
-457 SNNVGDSLVNSYT
+457 FLKTNNDNKLK
-470 FRKCITNLYNI
+470 FRKCITNLYNV

-486 ILFEKEFSREVPAD
+486 ILYEKEFSQEVPANH
-500 DLLNL
+500 LLDL
-505 CGIFNS
+505 CGVFNS
-511 SLLYLTAPETCKAKN
+511 SLLYLTTPETCKPQN
-526 YQEIFDI
+526 YQEIFGI
-533 KNNNNNEKSNKYT
+533 KNNKLNKYI
-546 SLNEQSKTPLESL
+546 SLNDQKKTPLESL
-559 FNGNA
+559 FNGHA

-570 KEFNEL
+570 DEFYEL
-576 MDEYNNKYSSIYNKI
+576 LDEYNAKYAAKYNKT
-591 LSKEDFE
+591 LSKADFE
-598 TEEDFQLKG
+598 TEEEFQLKG
-607 KLNIEYN
+607 KKNIEYN
-614 KENNLL
+614 KKNNLL
-620 TGFPMTPV
+620 TGLPISPV
-628 DTYIIYGNYKGTD
+628 DTYIIYGNYHSTD

-647 HRKKEKTGFDKNEY
+647 DGKKEKTGFDKNEY
-661 LSAGGDGTVN
+661 LTTGGDGTVN
-671 NYSSMLTGMKWLYEK
+671 NYSSMLTGMKWLFEK

-712 YDHNTFKNKTY
+712 YDHNTFKDKTY

-741 DCSHSSIP
+741 DCTHSAIP
-749 QDSYVIDIV
+749 QDSYVIDLV
-758 KKEIITDDKNL
+758 KKEIITDEKNL
-769 EEFTEDKR
+769 EEFTQDKR
-777 NAIKIYDHN
+777 NAIQIYDSN

-791 SCNDALYFFNK
+791 SCNDALYFLNR

>member
-1 MKALIPIFFFLFFNI
+1 MKVLIQFLLILIII
-16 QYRVSKAP
+16 QSHVSKSP

-35 ISDIIE
+35 VSDIIKE
-41 EHSTKEKLSEETSNE
+41 QSTQDKLSEDTSND

-65 QILKEKYN
+65 KILKEKYN
-73 LNPDYITIDRNIRF
+73 LNPDYIKIDQNIRF

-95 IYAPGLY
+95 IYIPGLY

-115 KQDFLNFVK
+115 KNDFLNFVK

-147 PAILDSPFQISVL
+147 PSIFDSPFQIRVSE
-160 KNYNKYTAC
+160 KYNKYTAC

-176 YNSKDECPNNNCRY
+176 YNSKDECPDNICNY

-220 YAGKMIPPFITNRL
+220 YAGKMIPPLITNKL
-234 ANANFYVLIQ
+234 TAANFYVIIQ
-244 NFRKMGYKDGFS
+244 NYRKMGYKDGFS
-256 AAGIS
+256 AAGVS

-271 KQFEDSLIYE
+271 KFFENSLIYE

-305 LGNLYR
+305 LANLFR
-311 MRSDIRNKVKSF
+311 MREDIKNKIKSF

-331 GSSHLL
+331 GASHLL
-337 EAYLYGLTDLNTE
+337 EAYLYGLTDFNTE
-350 IKIGDFF
+350 IKIGNFF
-357 DFKVELTKFS
+357 DFKVILTKFS
-367 ESLYFSY
+367 ESMYFSY
-374 APIVAEL
+374 APVVAEL
-381 RPQYSLVEEL
+381 RPQYSLIEEL
-391 MKPEFN
+391 MKPEYN
-397 ALKLAVEELIQ
+397 KLKLAVEELLQ

-416 NCPADKVK
+416 NCPEDKVK

-436 DFPNLSDSDCQLT
+436 DFPLLSDSDCQLS
-449 EEEINYIK
+449 EEEIK
-457 SNNVGDSLVNSYT
+457 FLKTNNDNKLK
-470 FRKCITNLYNI
+470 FRKCITNLYNV

-486 ILFEKEFSREVPAD
+486 ILYEKEFSQEVPANH
-500 DLLNL
+500 LLDL
-505 CGIFNS
+505 CGVFNS
-511 SLLYLTAPETCKAKN
+511 SLLYLTTPETCKPQN
-526 YQEIFDI
+526 YQEIFGI
-533 KNNNNNEKSNKYT
+533 KNNKLNKYI
-546 SLNEQSKTPLESL
+546 SLNDQKKTPLESL
-559 FNGNA
+559 FNGHA

-570 KEFNEL
+570 DEFYEL
-576 MDEYNNKYSSIYNKI
+576 LDEYNAKYASKYNKT
-591 LSKEDFE
+591 LSKSDFE
-598 TEEDFQLKG
+598 TEEEFQLKG
-607 KLNIEYN
+607 KKNIEYN
-614 KENNLL
+614 KKNNLL
-620 TGFPMTPV
+620 TGLPISPV
-628 DTYIIYGNYKGTD
+628 DTYIIYGNYHSTD

-647 HRKKEKTGFDKNEY
+647 DGKKEKTGFDKNEY
-661 LSAGGDGTVN
+661 LTTGGDGTVN
-671 NYSSMLTGMKWLYEK
+671 NYSSMLTGMKWLFEK

-712 YDHNTFKNKTY
+712 YDHNTFKDKTY

-741 DCSHSSIP
+741 DCTHSAIP
-749 QDSYVIDIV
+749 QDSYVIDLV
-758 KKEIITDDKNL
+758 KKEIITDEKNL
-769 EEFTEDKR
+769 EEFTQDKR
-777 NAIKIYDHN
+777 NAIQIYDSN

-791 SCNDALYFFNK
+791 SCNDALYFLNR

>member
-1 MKALIPIFFFLFFNI
+1 MKVLIQFLLILIII
-16 QYRVSKAP
+16 QSHVSKSP

-35 ISDIIE
+35 VSDIIKE
-41 EHSTKEKLSEETSNE
+41 QSTQDKLSEDTSND

-65 QILKEKYN
+65 KILKEKYN
-73 LNPDYITIDRNIRF
+73 LNPDYIKIDQNIRF

-95 IYAPGLY
+95 IYIPGLY

-115 KQDFLNFVK
+115 KNDFLNFVK

-147 PAILDSPFQISVL
+147 PSIFDSPFQIRVSE
-160 KNYNKYTAC
+160 KYNKYTAC

-176 YNSKDECPNNNCRY
+176 YNSKDECPDNICNY

-220 YAGKMIPPFITNRL
+220 YAGKMIPPLITNKL
-234 ANANFYVLIQ
+234 TAANFYVVIQ
-244 NFRKMGYKDGFS
+244 NYRKMGYKDGFS
-256 AAGIS
+256 AAGVS

-271 KQFEDSLIYE
+271 KFFENSLIYE

-305 LGNLYR
+305 LANLFR
-311 MRSDIRNKVKSF
+311 MREDIKNKIKSF

-331 GSSHLL
+331 GASHLL
-337 EAYLYGLTDLNTE
+337 EAYLYGLTDFNTE
-350 IKIGDFF
+350 IKIGNFF
-357 DFKVELTKFS
+357 DFKVILTKFS
-367 ESLYFSY
+367 ESMYFSY
-374 APIVAEL
+374 APVVAEL
-381 RPQYSLVEEL
+381 RPQYSLIEEL
-391 MKPEFN
+391 MKPEYN
-397 ALKLAVEELIQ
+397 KLKLAVEELLQ

-416 NCPADKVK
+416 NCPEDKVK

-436 DFPNLSDSDCQLT
+436 DFPLLSDSDCQLT
-449 EEEINYIK
+449 EEEIK
-457 SNNVGDSLVNSYT
+457 FLKTNNDNKLK
-470 FRKCITNLYNI
+470 FRKCITNLYNV

-486 ILFEKEFSREVPAD
+486 ILYEKEFSQEVPANH
-500 DLLNL
+500 LLDL
-505 CGIFNS
+505 CGVFNS
-511 SLLYLTAPETCKAKN
+511 SLLYLTTPETCKPQS
-526 YQEIFDI
+526 YHEIFGI
-533 KNNNNNEKSNKYT
+533 KDNKYNKYT
-546 SLNEQSKTPLESL
+546 SLKDQKKTPLESL
-559 FNGNA
+559 FNGHA

-570 KEFNEL
+570 DEFYEL
-576 MDEYNNKYSSIYNKI
+576 LNEYNAKYASKYNKT
-591 LSKEDFE
+591 LSKSDFE
-598 TEEDFQLKG
+598 TEEEFQLKG
-607 KLNIEYN
+607 KKNIEYN
-614 KENNLL
+614 KKNNLL
-620 TGFPMTPV
+620 TGLPISPV
-628 DTYIIYGNYKGTD
+628 DTYIIYGNYHSTD

-647 HRKKEKTGFDKNEY
+647 DGKKEKTGFDKNEY
-661 LSAGGDGTVN
+661 LTTGGDGTVN
-671 NYSSMLTGMKWLYEK
+671 NYSSMLTGMKWLFEK

-712 YDHNTFKNKTY
+712 YDHNTFKDKTY

-741 DCSHSSIP
+741 DCTHSAIP
-749 QDSYVIDIV
+749 QDSYVIDLV
-758 KKEIITDDKNL
+758 KKEIITDEKNL
-769 EEFTEDKR
+769 EEFTQDKR
-777 NAIKIYDHN
+777 NAIKIYDSN

-791 SCNDALYFFNK
+791 SCNDALYFLNR

>member
-1 MKALIPIFFFLFFNI
+1 MKVLIQFLLILIII
-16 QYRVSKAP
+16 QSHVSKSP

-35 ISDIIE
+35 VSDIIKE
-41 EHSTKEKLSEETSNE
+41 QSTQDKLSEDTSND

-65 QILKEKYN
+65 KILKEKYN
-73 LNPDYITIDRNIRF
+73 LNPDYIKIDQNIRF

-95 IYAPGLY
+95 IYIPGLY

-115 KQDFLNFVK
+115 KNDFLNFVK

-147 PAILDSPFQISVL
+147 PSIFDSPFQIRVSE
-160 KNYNKYTAC
+160 KYNKYTAC

-176 YNSKDECPNNNCRY
+176 YNSKDECPDNICNY

-220 YAGKMIPPFITNRL
+220 YAGKMIPPLITNKL
-234 ANANFYVLIQ
+234 TAANFYVIIQ
-244 NFRKMGYKDGFS
+244 NYRKMGYKDGFS
-256 AAGIS
+256 AAGVS

-271 KQFEDSLIYE
+271 KFFENSLIYE

-305 LGNLYR
+305 LANLFR
-311 MRSDIRNKVKSF
+311 MREDIKNKIKSF

-331 GSSHLL
+331 GASHLL
-337 EAYLYGLTDLNTE
+337 EAYLYGLTDFNTE
-350 IKIGDFF
+350 IKIGNFF
-357 DFKVELTKFS
+357 DFKVILTKFS
-367 ESLYFSY
+367 ESMYFSY
-374 APIVAEL
+374 APVVAEL
-381 RPQYSLVEEL
+381 RPQYSLIEEL
-391 MKPEFN
+391 MKPEYN
-397 ALKLAVEELIQ
+397 KLKLAVEELLQ

-416 NCPADKVK
+416 NCPEDKVK

-436 DFPNLSDSDCQLT
+436 DFPLLSDSDCQLT
-449 EEEINYIK
+449 EEEIK
-457 SNNVGDSLVNSYT
+457 FLKTNNDNKLK
-470 FRKCITNLYNI
+470 FRKCITNLYNV

-486 ILFEKEFSREVPAD
+486 ILYEKEFSQEVPANH
-500 DLLNL
+500 LLDL
-505 CGIFNS
+505 CGVFNS
-511 SLLYLTAPETCKAKN
+511 SLLYLTTPETCKPQN
-526 YQEIFDI
+526 YQEIFGI
-533 KNNNNNEKSNKYT
+533 KNNKLNKYI
-546 SLNEQSKTPLESL
+546 SLNDQKKTPLESL
-559 FNGNA
+559 FNGHA

-570 KEFNEL
+570 DEFYEL
-576 MDEYNNKYSSIYNKI
+576 LNEYNAKYASKYNKT
-591 LSKEDFE
+591 LSKADFE
-598 TEEDFQLKG
+598 TEEEFQLKG
-607 KLNIEYN
+607 KKNIEYN
-614 KENNLL
+614 KKNNLL
-620 TGFPMTPV
+620 TGLPISPV
-628 DTYIIYGNYKGTD
+628 DTYIIYGNYHSTD

-647 HRKKEKTGFDKNEY
+647 DGKKEKTGFDKNEH
-661 LSAGGDGTVN
+661 LTTGGDGTVN
-671 NYSSMLTGMKWLYEK
+671 NYSSMLTGMKWLFEK

-712 YDHNTFKNKTY
+712 YDHNTFKDKTY

-741 DCSHSSIP
+741 DCTHSAIP
-749 QDSYVIDIV
+749 QDSYVIDLV
-758 KKEIITDDKNL
+758 KKEIITDEKNL
-769 EEFTEDKR
+769 EEFTQDKR
-777 NAIKIYDHN
+777 NAIQIYDSN

-791 SCNDALYFFNK
+791 SCNDALYFLNR

>member
-1 MKALIPIFFFLFFNI
+1 MKVLIQFLLILIII
-16 QYRVSKAP
+16 QSHVSKSP

-35 ISDIIE
+35 VSDIIKE
-41 EHSTKEKLSEETSNE
+41 QSTQDKLSEDTSND

-65 QILKEKYN
+65 KILKEKYN
-73 LNPDYITIDRNIRF
+73 LNPDYIKIDQNIRF

-95 IYAPGLY
+95 IYIPGLY

-115 KQDFLNFVK
+115 KNDFLNFVK

-147 PAILDSPFQISVL
+147 PSIFDSPFQIRVSE
-160 KNYNKYTAC
+160 KYNKYTAC

-176 YNSKDECPNNNCRY
+176 YNSKDECPDNICNY

-220 YAGKMIPPFITNRL
+220 YAGKMIPPLITNKL
-234 ANANFYVLIQ
+234 TAANFYVIIQ
-244 NFRKMGYKDGFS
+244 NYRKMGYKDGFS

-271 KQFEDSLIYE
+271 KFFENSLIYE

-305 LGNLYR
+305 LANLFR
-311 MRSDIRNKVKSF
+311 MREDIKNKIKSF

-331 GSSHLL
+331 GASHLL
-337 EAYLYGLTDLNTE
+337 EAYLYGLTDFNTE
-350 IKIGDFF
+350 IKIGNFF
-357 DFKVELTKFS
+357 DFKVILTKFS
-367 ESLYFSY
+367 ESMYFSY
-374 APIVAEL
+374 APVVAEL
-381 RPQYSLVEEL
+381 RPQYSLIEEL
-391 MKPEFN
+391 MKPEYN
-397 ALKLAVEELIQ
+397 KLKLAVEELLQ

-416 NCPADKVK
+416 NCPEDKVK

-436 DFPNLSDSDCQLT
+436 DFPLLSDSDCQLT
-449 EEEINYIK
+449 EEEIK
-457 SNNVGDSLVNSYT
+457 FLKTNNDNKLK
-470 FRKCITNLYNI
+470 FRKCITNLYNV

-486 ILFEKEFSREVPAD
+486 ILYEKEFSQEVPANH
-500 DLLNL
+500 LLDL
-505 CGIFNS
+505 CGVFNS
-511 SLLYLTAPETCKAKN
+511 SLLYLTTPETCKPQN
-526 YQEIFDI
+526 YQDIFGI
-533 KNNNNNEKSNKYT
+533 KNNKFNKYT
-546 SLNEQSKTPLESL
+546 SLNGQKKTPLESL
-559 FNGNA
+559 FNGHA

-570 KEFNEL
+570 DEFYEL
-576 MDEYNNKYSSIYNKI
+576 LNEYNAKYAAKYNKT
-591 LSKEDFE
+591 LSKADFE
-598 TEEDFQLKG
+598 TEEEFQLKG
-607 KLNIEYN
+607 KKNIEYN
-614 KENNLL
+614 KKNNLL
-620 TGFPMTPV
+620 TGLPISPV
-628 DTYIIYGNYKGTD
+628 DTYIIYGNYHSTD

-647 HRKKEKTGFDKNEY
+647 DGKKEKTGFDKNEY
-661 LSAGGDGTVN
+661 LTTGGDGTVN
-671 NYSSMLTGMKWLYEK
+671 NYSSMLTGMKWLFEK
-686 KIKNLPQTIK
+686 KTKNLPQTIK

-703 AGKEGNKYA
+703 AGIKGNKYA
-712 YDHNTFKNKTY
+712 YDHNTFKDKTY

-741 DCSHSSIP
+741 DCTHSAIP
-749 QDSYVIDIV
+749 QDSYVIDLV
-758 KKEIITDDKNL
+758 KKEIITDEKNL
-769 EEFTEDKR
+769 EEFTQDKR
-777 NAIKIYDHN
+777 NAIKIYDSN

-791 SCNDALYFFNK
+791 SCNDALYFLNR

>member
-1 MKALIPIFFFLFFNI
+1 MKVLIQFLLILIII
-16 QYRVSKAP
+16 QSHVSKSP

-35 ISDIIE
+35 VSDIIKE
-41 EHSTKEKLSEETSNE
+41 QSTQDKLSEDTSND

-65 QILKEKYN
+65 KILKEKYN
-73 LNPDYITIDRNIRF
+73 LNPDYIKIDQNIRF

-95 IYAPGLY
+95 IYIPGLY

-115 KQDFLNFVK
+115 KNDFLNFVK

-147 PAILDSPFQISVL
+147 PSIFDSPFQIRVSE
-160 KNYNKYTAC
+160 KYNKYTAC

-176 YNSKDECPNNNCRY
+176 YNSKDECPDNICNY

-220 YAGKMIPPFITNRL
+220 YAGKMIPPLITNKL
-234 ANANFYVLIQ
+234 TAANFYVIIQ
-244 NFRKMGYKDGFS
+244 NYRKMGYKDGFS
-256 AAGIS
+256 AAGVS

-271 KQFEDSLIYE
+271 KFFENSLIYE

-305 LGNLYR
+305 LANLFR
-311 MRSDIRNKVKSF
+311 MREDIKNKIKSF

-331 GSSHLL
+331 GASHLL
-337 EAYLYGLTDLNTE
+337 EAYLYGLTDFNTE
-350 IKIGDFF
+350 IKIGNFF
-357 DFKVELTKFS
+357 DFKVILTKFS
-367 ESLYFSY
+367 ESMYFSY
-374 APIVAEL
+374 APVVAEL
-381 RPQYSLVEEL
+381 RPQYSLIEEL
-391 MKPEFN
+391 MKPEYN
-397 ALKLAVEELIQ
+397 KLKLAVEELLQ

-416 NCPADKVK
+416 NCPEDKVK

-436 DFPNLSDSDCQLT
+436 DFPLLSDSDCQLT
-449 EEEINYIK
+449 EEEIK
-457 SNNVGDSLVNSYT
+457 FLKTNNDNKLK
-470 FRKCITNLYNI
+470 FRKCITNLYNV

-486 ILFEKEFSREVPAD
+486 ILYEKEFSQEVPANH
-500 DLLNL
+500 LLDL
-505 CGIFNS
+505 CGVFNS
-511 SLLYLTAPETCKAKN
+511 SLLYLTTPETCKPQN
-526 YQEIFDI
+526 YQDIFGI
-533 KNNNNNEKSNKYT
+533 KNNKFNKYT
-546 SLNEQSKTPLESL
+546 SLNGQKKTPLESL
-559 FNGNA
+559 FNGHA

-570 KEFNEL
+570 DEFYEL
-576 MDEYNNKYSSIYNKI
+576 LDEYNAKYASKYNKT
-591 LSKEDFE
+591 LSKSDFE
-598 TEEDFQLKG
+598 TEEEFQLKG
-607 KLNIEYN
+607 KKNIEYN
-614 KENNLL
+614 KKNNLL
-620 TGFPMTPV
+620 TGLPISPV
-628 DTYIIYGNYKGTD
+628 DTYIIYGNYHSTD

-647 HRKKEKTGFDKNEY
+647 DGKKEKTGFDKNEY
-661 LSAGGDGTVN
+661 LTTGGDGTVN
-671 NYSSMLTGMKWLYEK
+671 NYSSMLTGMKWLFEK

-712 YDHNTFKNKTY
+712 YDHNTFKDKTY

-741 DCSHSSIP
+741 DCTHSAIP
-749 QDSYVIDIV
+749 QDSYVIDLV
-758 KKEIITDDKNL
+758 KKEIITDEKNL
-769 EEFTEDKR
+769 EEFTQDKR
-777 NAIKIYDHN
+777 NAIQIYDSN

-791 SCNDALYFFNK
+791 SCNDALYFLNR

>member
-1 MKALIPIFFFLFFNI
+1 MKVLIQFLLILIII
-16 QYRVSKAP
+16 QSHVSKSP

-35 ISDIIE
+35 VSDIIKE
-41 EHSTKEKLSEETSNE
+41 QSTQDKLSEDTSND

-65 QILKEKYN
+65 KILKEKYN
-73 LNPDYITIDRNIRF
+73 LNPDYIKIDQNIRF

-95 IYAPGLY
+95 IYIPGLY

-115 KQDFLNFVK
+115 KNDFLNFVK

-147 PAILDSPFQISVL
+147 PSIFDSPFQIRVSE
-160 KNYNKYTAC
+160 KYNKYTAC

-176 YNSKDECPNNNCRY
+176 YNSKDECPDNICNY

-206 EESQCGIN
+206 DESQCGIN

-220 YAGKMIPPFITNRL
+220 YAGKMIPPLITNKL
-234 ANANFYVLIQ
+234 TAANFYVIIQ
-244 NFRKMGYKDGFS
+244 NYRKMGYKDGFS
-256 AAGIS
+256 AAGVS

-271 KQFEDSLIYE
+271 KFFENSLIYE

-305 LGNLYR
+305 LANLFR
-311 MRSDIRNKVKSF
+311 MREDIKNKIKSF

-331 GSSHLL
+331 GASHLL
-337 EAYLYGLTDLNTE
+337 EAYLYGLTDFNTE
-350 IKIGDFF
+350 IKIGNFF
-357 DFKVELTKFS
+357 DFKVILTKFS
-367 ESLYFSY
+367 ESMYFSY
-374 APIVAEL
+374 APVVAEL
-381 RPQYSLVEEL
+381 RPQYSLIEEL
-391 MKPEFN
+391 MKPEYN
-397 ALKLAVEELIQ
+397 KLKLAVEELLQ

-416 NCPADKVK
+416 NCPEDKVK

-436 DFPNLSDSDCQLT
+436 DFPLLSDSDCQLT
-449 EEEINYIK
+449 EEEIK
-457 SNNVGDSLVNSYT
+457 FLKTNNDNKLK
-470 FRKCITNLYNI
+470 FRKCITNLYNV

-486 ILFEKEFSREVPAD
+486 ILYEKEFSQEVPANH
-500 DLLNL
+500 LLDL
-505 CGIFNS
+505 CGVFNS
-511 SLLYLTAPETCKAKN
+511 SLLYLTTPETCKPQN
-526 YQEIFDI
+526 YQDIFGI
-533 KNNNNNEKSNKYT
+533 KNNKFNKYT
-546 SLNEQSKTPLESL
+546 SLNGQKKTPLESL
-559 FNGNA
+559 FNGHA

-570 KEFNEL
+570 DEFYEL
-576 MDEYNNKYSSIYNKI
+576 LDEYNAKYASKYNKT
-591 LSKEDFE
+591 LSKSDFE
-598 TEEDFQLKG
+598 TEEEFQLKG
-607 KLNIEYN
+607 KKNIEYN
-614 KENNLL
+614 KKNNLL
-620 TGFPMTPV
+620 TGLPISPV
-628 DTYIIYGNYKGTD
+628 DTYIIYGNYHSTD

-647 HRKKEKTGFDKNEY
+647 DGKKEKTGFDKNEY
-661 LSAGGDGTVN
+661 LTTGGDGTVN
-671 NYSSMLTGMKWLYEK
+671 NYSSMLTGMKWLFEK

-712 YDHNTFKNKTY
+712 YDHNTFKDKTY

-741 DCSHSSIP
+741 DCTHSAIP
-749 QDSYVIDIV
+749 QDSYVIDLV
-758 KKEIITDDKNL
+758 KKEIITDEKNL
-769 EEFTEDKR
+769 EEFTQDKR
-777 NAIKIYDHN
+777 NAIQIYDSN

-791 SCNDALYFFNK
+791 SCNDALYFLNR